1 MSNEPGRPNPSGGVT
16 MNFSALSD
24 RQQRILQFIYEFTHV
39 HHYPPTIR
47 EIGDNVG
54 ISSTSVVNYNLSK
67 LEALEL
73 IARDREV
80 SRGLSLNLAH
90 LTELG
95 WLPERNGNTT
105 QPLGRDT
112 ANGQIGERGRFRIPL
127 LGKIAAGQPI
137 PVIPSEPYDPE
148 GWIEL
153 TEGMLNLPADRL
165 FALRVQGDSMI
176 DASVLDGDIVIL
188 QAQDTANN
196 GEMVAA
202 WIEEDEDTTLKYL
215 RREGNMVHLLP
226 ANPAYQPIVRPAD
239 KVRINGRVVSVIRVL
254 KAA

>member
-1 MSNEPGRPNPSGGVT
+1 

-24 RQQRILQFIYEFTHV
+24 RQQRILRFIYEFTST

-67 LEALEL
+67 LEDNEL
-73 IARDREV
+73 IVRDREV
-80 SRGLSLNLAH
+80 SRGLSLNLERLA
-90 LTELG
+90 ELG
-95 WLPERNGNTT
+95 WLPELNG
-105 QPLGRDT
+105 GSADR
-112 ANGQIGERGRFRIPL
+112 RFRIPI
-127 LGKIAAGQPI
+127 LGKIAAGEPI

-165 FALRVQGDSMI
+165 FALRVQGNSMI

-188 QAQDTANN
+188 HAQETANN

-202 WIEEDEDTTLKYL
+202 WIEDDEDTTLKYL
-215 RREGNMVHLLP
+215 RREGNMVHLMP
-226 ANPAYQPIVRPAD
+226 ANPNYQPIVRPAD

-254 KAA
+254 KPA

>member
-1 MSNEPGRPNPSGGVT
+1 
-16 MNFSALSD
+16 MNFSDLSD
-24 RQQRILQFIYEFTHV
+24 RQQRILQFIYEFTNM

-67 LEALEL
+67 LEESEL
-73 IARDREV
+73 ITREREV
-80 SRGLSLNLAH
+80 SRGLSLNVARLA
-90 LTELG
+90 ELG
-95 WLPERNGNTT
+95 WLPELNGNSV
-105 QPLGRDT
+105 G
-112 ANGQIGERGRFRIPL
+112 GRFRIPI

-165 FALRVQGDSMI
+165 FALRVQGNSMI

-188 QAQDTANN
+188 HAQDTANN

-202 WIEEDEDTTLKYL
+202 WIEDDEDTTLKYL
-215 RREGNMVHLLP
+215 RREGNMVHLMP
-226 ANPAYQPIVRPAD
+226 ANPNYQPIIRPAD

-254 KAA
+254 KPA

>member
-1 MSNEPGRPNPSGGVT
+1 
-16 MNFSALSD
+16 
-24 RQQRILQFIYEFTHV
+24 
-39 HHYPPTIR
+39 
-47 EIGDNVG
+47 
-54 ISSTSVVNYNLSK
+54 
-67 LEALEL
+67 
-73 IARDREV
+73 
-80 SRGLSLNLAH
+80 
-90 LTELG
+90 
-95 WLPERNGNTT
+95 
-105 QPLGRDT
+105 
-112 ANGQIGERGRFRIPL
+112 
-127 LGKIAAGQPI
+127 
-137 PVIPSEPYDPE
+137 
-148 GWIEL
+148 
-153 TEGMLNLPADRL
+153 MLNLPADRL

>member
-1 MSNEPGRPNPSGGVT
+1 
-16 MNFSALSD
+16 MNFSDLSD
-24 RQQRILQFIYEFTHV
+24 RQRRILQFIYEFTNT

-67 LEALEL
+67 LEDSDL
-73 IARDREV
+73 ITRDREV
-80 SRGLSLNLAH
+80 SRGLSLNVAR

-95 WLPERNGNTT
+95 WLPELNGN
-105 QPLGRDT
+105 RV
-112 ANGQIGERGRFRIPL
+112 EGRFRIPI

-165 FALRVQGDSMI
+165 FALRVQGNSMI

-188 QAQDTANN
+188 HAQDTANN

-202 WIEEDEDTTLKYL
+202 WIEDDEDTTLKYL
-215 RREGNMVHLLP
+215 RREGNMVHLMP
-226 ANPAYQPIVRPAD
+226 ANPNYQPIVRPAD

-254 KAA
+254 KPA

>member
-1 MSNEPGRPNPSGGVT
+1 MRTTNPADPVQSGDVT
-16 MNFSALSD
+16 MDFSTLSD
-24 RQQRILQFIYEFTHV
+24 RQQRILQFIYEFTTA

-54 ISSTSVVNYNLSK
+54 ISSTSVVNYNLGK
-67 LEALEL
+67 LEDLEL

-80 SRGLSLNLAH
+80 SRGLSLNLER

-95 WLPERNGNTT
+95 WLLERNGNAARS
-105 QPLGRDT
+105 LGRGMINDQ
-112 ANGQIGERGRFRIPL
+112 ADVRARFRIPI

-165 FALRVQGDSMI
+165 FALRVQGNSMI

-188 QAQDTANN
+188 HAQETANN

-202 WIEEDEDTTLKYL
+202 WIEGDEDTTLKYL

-226 ANPAYQPIVRPAD
+226 ANPGFQPIVRPAD
-239 KVRINGRVVSVIRVL
+239 KVRINGRVVSVIRML
-254 KAA
+254 

>member
-1 MSNEPGRPNPSGGVT
+1 MSLSD
-16 MNFSALSD
+16 LSD
-24 RQQRILQFIYEFTHV
+24 RQQRILQFIHRFTRAHR
-39 HHYPPTIR
+39 YPPTIR
-47 EIGDNVG
+47 QIGDNVG
-54 ISSTSVVNYNLSK
+54 ISSTSVVNYNLSR
-67 LEALEL
+67 LEEL
-73 IARDREV
+73 DLIVRDREV
-80 SRGLSLNLAH
+80 SRGLSLNLPR
-90 LTELG
+90 LNELG
-95 WLPERNGNTT
+95 WLPELDGNSL
-105 QPLGRDT
+105 LGDS
-112 ANGQIGERGRFRIPL
+112 GRYRVPI

-137 PVIPSEPYDPE
+137 PVFPSEPTDPE

-153 TEGMLNLPADRL
+153 TEGMLNLPADHL

-188 QAQDTANN
+188 HAQETANN

-202 WIEEDEDTTLKYL
+202 WIEGDEDTTLKYL